1 MALWAVCLCC
11 QIIQMSHTLWL
22 DCSHHV
28 LVQRQLTAST
38 VAYLAIEAQF
48 CLGLQHL
55 LPKDHFCITP
65 GPHGFS
71 LDQVLALNHEDQQ
84 LWLQSVQHTSKDSNY
99 FNLHSTACTNSWQIG
114 CNLPTPIK
122 TVGSAS
128 HFVTHGELPPA
139 VKFSAWQLD
148 NIHCHKSSLQNLILI
163 RIFELLLLSLVHPRG
178 EQSQRKPK
186 KMLNT
191 SSDGTLCFGPIKNMK
206 KIVCAYESMFGE
218 KWKHSSSSR
227 KEWPSKARL

>member
-1 MALWAVCLCC
+1 MDHLQQWMEQFNMIPSIQQCILHTLWFHRAHSFSMHTNPFCLHATRDQDHIGLFGLMVGHLAQAWTPIQEQHYLSTNFQHSMALWAVCLCC

-84 LWLQSVQHTSKDSNY
+84 LWLQSVQHTSKDATY
-99 FNLHSTACTNSWQIG
+99 FNLHLSMHQLMTDWLQPPNS
-114 CNLPTPIK
+114 
-122 TVGSAS
+122 
-128 HFVTHGELPPA
+128 
-139 VKFSAWQLD
+139 
-148 NIHCHKSSLQNLILI
+148 HKDS
-163 RIFELLLLSLVHPRG
+163 
-178 EQSQRKPK
+178 
-186 KMLNT
+186 
-191 SSDGTLCFGPIKNMK
+191 
-206 KIVCAYESMFGE
+206 
-218 KWKHSSSSR
+218 W
-227 KEWPSKARL
+227 